1 MQSNNMSNA
10 NGWDAASKYS
20 GAVMALIYVA
30 LGVLMLTN
38 QDRFLGTLIAS
49 YTLPFGIL
57 LIAYGI
63 FRGYNVYH
71 RYFKKKG
78 SQGYPD

>member
-1 MQSNNMSNA
+1 MRSDNISKP
-10 NGWDAASKYS
+10 NGLEAVSKYS
-20 GAVMALIYVA
+20 GIVMALIYVA
-30 LGVLMLTN
+30 LGVLMITN
-38 QDRFLGTLIAS
+38 QERFIGTLIAS

-71 RYFKKKG
+71 RYFRKRN
-78 SQGYPD
+78 SED